1 MRNVNRLVMAVFV
14 LVGAITLTATS
25 VPAQQPKQGKGGFGG
40 GMMGGDPLNLIRSK
54 TVQEDVKITED
65 QGSKLK
71 EWAKDYA
78 PKMQEMMKA
87 KREGID
93 PSQFR
98 EKMPAIQAAMAVET
112 YKELATV
119 LKPEQIARLKQIEV
133 QMAGTRAFT
142 MPAVTEAL
150 KLKDEQKEKLKDV
163 ADSAQ
168 KETMD
173 LGQEYGVRFP
183 GGQPMDAEKA
193 KEFSKK
199 MAAIND
205 ETMKKVMGMMSDDQ
219 KKAWKEVTGATID
232 IAKVRTETAGQPRK
246 KKDD

>member
-1 MRNVNRLVMAVFV
+1 MRNVNRLVLAVLV
-14 LVGAITLTATS
+14 LVGATALTVTS
-25 VPAQQPKQGKGGFGG
+25 VTAQAPKQGGKGFGG
-40 GMMGGDPLNLIRSK
+40 GMGGGGVLGLIRSK

-71 EWAKDYA
+71 DWAKDYM
-78 PKMQEMMKA
+78 PKMQEMMKS
-87 KREGID
+87 KMEGID

-98 EKMPAIQAAMAVET
+98 EKMPAIQSAMAVET

-133 QMAGTRAFT
+133 QMAGMRAFS
-142 MPAVTEAL
+142 MPAVTDAL

-163 ADSAQ
+163 TDSAQ

-173 LGQEYGVRFP
+173 LGQEYGSRF
-183 GGQPMDAEKA
+183 GQPPMDAEKA
-193 KEFSKK
+193 KEFNKK
-199 MAAIND
+199 MAAITD
-205 ETMKKVMGMMSDDQ
+205 DTMKKVMGMMSDDQ

>member
-1 MRNVNRLVMAVFV
+1 MRNVNRLVLAVLV
-14 LVGAITLTATS
+14 LVGAITLTVTT
-25 VPAQQPKQGKGGFGG
+25 VTAQQPKQGGKGFGG
-40 GMMGGDPLNLIRSK
+40 GMGGGALNLIRSK

-65 QGSKLK
+65 QGTKLK

-78 PKMQEMMKA
+78 PKMQEMMKS
-87 KREGID
+87 KMEGID
-93 PSQFR
+93 PSEFR
-98 EKMPAIQAAMAVET
+98 EKMPAIMAALSVET

-133 QMAGTRAFT
+133 QVAGNRAFA

-150 KLKDEQKEKLKDV
+150 KLKDDQKEKLKDV
-163 ADSAQ
+163 TDSAQ

-173 LGQEYGVRFP
+173 LGQEYGSRF
-183 GGQPMDAEKA
+183 GQPPMDAEKA
-193 KEFSKK
+193 KEFNKK

-205 ETMKKVMGMMSDDQ
+205 ETMKKVTALLSDDQ
-219 KKAWKEVTGATID
+219 KKAWKDLTGATID
-232 IAKVRTETAGQPRK
+232 VAKVRTETAGPPRK

>member
-40 GMMGGDPLNLIRSK
+40 GMGGGALNLIRSK

-71 EWAKDYA
+71 DWAKDYA

-112 YKELATV
+112 YKELGAV

-163 ADSAQ
+163 TDSAQ

-173 LGQEYGVRFP
+173 LGQEYGSRF
-183 GGQPMDAEKA
+183 GQPPMDAEKA

>member
-25 VPAQQPKQGKGGFGG
+25 VPAQQPGKGKGFGG
-40 GMMGGDPLNLIRSK
+40 GMGGGALNLIRSK

-78 PKMQEMMKA
+78 PKMQEMMKS
-87 KREGID
+87 KMEGID

-112 YKELATV
+112 YKELGAV

-133 QMAGTRAFT
+133 QMAGTRAFA

-163 ADSAQ
+163 TDSAQ

-173 LGQEYGVRFP
+173 LGQEYGSRF
-183 GGQPMDAEKA
+183 GQPPMDAEKA
-193 KEFSKK
+193 KEFNKK
-199 MAAIND
+199 MAAITD
-205 ETMKKVMGMMSDDQ
+205 DTMKKVMGMMSDDQ
-219 KKAWKEVTGATID
+219 KKAWKEVAGAPID
-232 IAKVRTETAGQPRK
+232 LAKVRTETAGPPRK